1 MERVFDRFINSLTK
15 SFPLNEEE
23 IQFLKESIP
32 IKRLSKGEYLL
43 IEGEISKSFFYNISG
58 FVRLFY
64 LSDGEERTAFFYPEG
79 KFIGAYDSFRNQKPS
94 NFFFQAVEDSEVAIF
109 NYEVAEKMLV
119 VHPNFEKLARL
130 VMEEELMNLQEMV
143 SSLITL
149 SPEKRYVQLMQ
160 KNPGI
165 FNKVPQIQIASYIG
179 VKPESLSRIKK
190 RVHNHL

>member
-1 MERVFDRFINSLTK
+1 M
-15 SFPLNEEE
+15 
-23 IQFLKESIP
+23 
-32 IKRLSKGEYLL
+32 
-43 IEGEISKSFFYNISG
+43 
-58 FVRLFY
+58 
-64 LSDGEERTAFFYPEG
+64 
-79 KFIGAYDSFRNQKPS
+79 
-94 NFFFQAVEDSEVAIF
+94 AIF